1 MTLPVLHEVSDR
13 LVRCRATERYPLGR
27 RARLEL
33 DEIAVRRHEEVTLSI
48 TCGIDWA
55 EAHHD
60 VALIDEHGVVVTH
73 RRIDTGTA
81 GFSDLLTLIAEHGGG
96 VDHTAIAVETDKNLI
111 VVALVEAGFTVYPI
125 NPRAVARYRER
136 YGQAGG
142 KSDPGDAAV
151 LAHILRTDRQ
161 MHRRLP
167 TNTNQAG
174 AIKVLARQ
182 HQEAIWALQQTVSR
196 LRSVLL
202 DFYPQALQA
211 FPNLKHHAATT
222 VLAAAPTPG
231 DAQRLTK
238 TRVTNLLR
246 RSGRGNHP
254 VLAERI
260 LNDLR
265 TPALRQPTCV
275 EVAYGHTVQG
285 LVGTVVAMRAAVTE
299 LEKALFCEF
308 DQHPQS
314 TLLRSVPGLG
324 TVLAARIL
332 AEVGDDPARFDN
344 PQSLRAYAGTAPVTI
359 ASGRSHYVKARKIRN
374 KRLADACHWWAFTTL
389 TKSEGARAHYDR
401 RRAAGDHH
409 NAALRN
415 LANKLLGRLWW
426 CLANNQPWDEDD
438 AWPNVAGTGI
448 APAA

>member
-1 MTLPVLHEVSDR
+1 VTLPVLYEVSDR

-73 RRIDTGTA
+73 RRIDTATA

-96 VDHTAIAVETDKNLI
+96 VDDTAIAVETDKNLI

-151 LAHILRTDRQ
+151 LAHILRTDRH

-231 DAQRLTK
+231 DAQRLT
-238 TRVTNLLR
+238 
-246 RSGRGNHP
+246 
-254 VLAERI
+254 
-260 LNDLR
+260 
-265 TPALRQPTCV
+265 
-275 EVAYGHTVQG
+275 
-285 LVGTVVAMRAAVTE
+285 
-299 LEKALFCEF
+299 
-308 DQHPQS
+308 
-314 TLLRSVPGLG
+314 
-324 TVLAARIL
+324 
-332 AEVGDDPARFDN
+332 
-344 PQSLRAYAGTAPVTI
+344 
-359 ASGRSHYVKARKIRN
+359 
-374 KRLADACHWWAFTTL
+374 
-389 TKSEGARAHYDR
+389 
-401 RRAAGDHH
+401 
-409 NAALRN
+409 
-415 LANKLLGRLWW
+415 
-426 CLANNQPWDEDD
+426 
-438 AWPNVAGTGI
+438 
-448 APAA
+448 